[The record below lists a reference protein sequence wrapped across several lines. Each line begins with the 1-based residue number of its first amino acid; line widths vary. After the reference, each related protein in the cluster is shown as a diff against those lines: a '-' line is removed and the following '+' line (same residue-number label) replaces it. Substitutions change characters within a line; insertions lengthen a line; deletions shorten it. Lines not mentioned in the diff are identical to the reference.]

1 MLKFL
6 QKNTTKGRRMETF
19 LQQFGSK
26 IKGVLTGFDRIV
38 FKGCLRHLAYA
49 EGAAKFLARRSVLNK
64 DYKAWMQAQSAALV
78 TTGEKRALEQTGVG
92 ITYIPSLR
100 ERKEELA
107 HARMREKGVASG
119 LIGVW
124 SCTESCRTFRAVFDP
139 GAGRPRLRPDFGK
152 CKHLYFYYNHT
163 EFGFMSV
170 RLQTWFPYEIQIA
183 LNGREW
189 LRRGLERQGVAH
201 TVDGNKFL
209 GVGDFAV
216 AQGLLDAQPIA
227 AWFGI
232 LDGFAREAFPTMEQT
247 LGDGPGYRWTLWQ
260 SEWATDFIFDAAGS
274 VAPLMDR
281 LLRHE
286 LANGTGERVL
296 RYFGKPVRPD
306 GQPHPLADPDILS
319 RANRWYNGMRMK
331 HWLDGNSVKFYNEH
345 NALRFETTLNNPAP
359 FKVWRCKEGAPDGPK
374 ERLPLRKGV
383 ADIPLRAKVC
393 GEINARFIGQAA
405 QVKDTAKVREI
416 VASVGRKTRDGR
428 PVRTLDIL
436 GKDRELLAAVADPT
450 LASLGGITN
459 KALQQTLAGTEWAKG
474 MTGKRLSARI
484 GRNLRLLRDHGLISK
499 VPEQRKYYLS
509 DKGRRLTALIPAIL
523 SASTEQLT
531 QQAA

>member
-1 MLKFL
+1 
-6 QKNTTKGRRMETF
+6 
-19 LQQFGSK
+19 
-26 IKGVLTGFDRIV
+26 V

-49 EGAAKFLARRSVLNK
+49 EGAARFLAGRGVLNK
-64 DYKAWMQAQSAALV
+64 DYKAWMLAQSSELVAAC
-78 TTGEKRALEQTGVG
+78 EKIALEQTGERVAH
-92 ITYIPSLR
+92 IPSLR

-119 LIGVW
+119 LVGVW
-124 SCTESCRTFRAVFDP
+124 SCVEPCRTFRAAFDP
-139 GAGRPRLRPDFGK
+139 GAGRPRLRPDNSK
-152 CKHLYFYYNHT
+152 CKHLYFYHNHA

-170 RLQTWFPYEIQIA
+170 RLQTWFPYEVQIA

-189 LRRGLERQGVAH
+189 LRRGLERRGVAH

-209 GVGDFAV
+209 SVGDFAA
-216 AQGLLDAQPIA
+216 AQEFLDAQPLA
-227 AWFGI
+227 RWFGI
-232 LDGFAREAFPTMEQT
+232 LDGFAAEAFPTMGRT
-247 LGDGPGYRWTLWQ
+247 LGGGPGYRWTLWQ
-260 SEWATDFIFDAAGS
+260 SEWATDFVFDAPET
-274 VAPLMDR
+274 VAPLMGR

-296 RYFGKPVRPD
+296 RYFGRPVRPD

-319 RANRWYNGMRMK
+319 RAAVWHDGLRMK

-359 FKVWRCKEGAPDGPK
+359 FKVWRHREGCSDGAK

-393 GEINARFIGQAA
+393 DEINTRFIGQAA
-405 QVKDTAKVREI
+405 QVKDTSRVREV
-416 VASVGRKTRDGR
+416 VASVGRKKTGDGR
-428 PVRTLDIL
+428 TVRALDML
-436 GKDRELLAAVADPT
+436 GKDRELLAAVSDPT

-459 KALQQTLAGTEWAKG
+459 KALQKALAGTEWAKG
-474 MTGKRLSARI
+474 LTGKRLSARI
-484 GRNLRLLRDHGLISK
+484 GRHLRLLRDHGLISK

-509 DKGRRLTALIPAIL
+509 DKGRRLTAVIPAIL

-531 QQAA
+531 QHAA

>member
-1 MLKFL
+1 
-6 QKNTTKGRRMETF
+6 METF

-49 EGAAKFLARRSVLNK
+49 DGAAKFLARRGVLNK
-64 DYKAWMQAQSAALV
+64 DYKAWMLEQSAALV
-78 TTGEKRALEQTGVG
+78 AACEKIALEQTGERVAH
-92 ITYIPSLR
+92 IPSLR

-107 HARMREKGVASG
+107 HARMRGKGVSCG
-119 LIGVW
+119 LVGVW
-124 SCTESCRTFRAVFDP
+124 SCVESCRTFRAAFDP
-139 GAGRPRLRPDFGK
+139 GAGRPRLRPDHGK
-152 CKHLYFYYNHT
+152 CKHLYFYHNHA

-170 RLQTWFPYEIQIA
+170 RLQTWFPYGIQIA

-189 LRRGLERQGVAH
+189 LRRGLERRGVAH
-201 TVDGNKFL
+201 TAAGNKFL
-209 GVGDFAV
+209 SVGDFAA
-216 AQGLLDAQPIA
+216 AQRLLDAQPLA
-227 AWFGI
+227 PWFGI
-232 LDGFAREAFPTMEQT
+232 LDGFAREAFPTMGQT
-247 LGDGPGYRWTLWQ
+247 LGGGPGYRWTLWQ
-260 SEWATDFIFDAAGS
+260 SEWATDLIFDSPES
-274 VAPLMDR
+274 VVPLTDS

-296 RYFGKPVRPD
+296 RYFGRPVRPD

-319 RANRWYNGMRMK
+319 RAGVWYNGVRVK

-359 FKVWRCKEGAPDGPK
+359 FKVWRCKEGSPDGAK

-416 VASVGRKTRDGR
+416 VASVGRKPGAGR
-428 PVRTLDIL
+428 PVRALDIL
-436 GKDRELLAAVADPT
+436 GKDRALLEAVSDPA
-450 LASLGGITN
+450 LASLGGVTN
-459 KALQQTLAGTEWAKG
+459 RALKKSLAGKEWAKG
-474 MTGKRLSARI
+474 LTGKRLSARI
-484 GRNLRLLRDHGLISK
+484 SRNIRLLRDHGLLAK
-499 VPEQRKYYLS
+499 APKQRRYHLTE
-509 DKGRRLTALIPAIL
+509 KGRKIAALLPALL

-531 QQAA
+531 RYAA

>member
-1 MLKFL
+1 
-6 QKNTTKGRRMETF
+6 METF

-49 EGAAKFLARRSVLNK
+49 EGATKFLARRGVLNK
-64 DYKAWMQAQSAALV
+64 DYKAWMLEQSAALV
-78 TTGEKRALEQTGVG
+78 ASCERLAQAKTGERIAH
-92 ITYIPSLR
+92 IASLR

-107 HARMREKGVASG
+107 HARMREKGVVSG
-119 LIGVW
+119 LVGVW
-124 SCTESCRTFRAVFDP
+124 SCVESCRTFRAAFDP
-139 GAGRPRLRPDFGK
+139 GAGRPRLRADVSK
-152 CKHLYFYYNHT
+152 CKHLYFYHNHT

-170 RLQTWFPYEIQIA
+170 RVQTWFPYEIQIA

-201 TVDGNKFL
+201 TADGNKFL
-209 GVGDFAV
+209 GVGDFAA
-216 AQGLLDAQPIA
+216 AQKLLDAQPLA
-227 AWFGI
+227 PWFGI
-232 LDGFAREAFPTMEQT
+232 LDGFAREAFPTMGQT
-247 LGDGPGYRWTLWQ
+247 LGDDGPGYRWTLWQ
-260 SEWATDFIFDAAGS
+260 SEWATDFIFDTPGT
-274 VAPLMDR
+274 VTPLINS

-286 LANGTGERVL
+286 LANSTGERVL

-306 GQPHPLADPDILS
+306 GQPHPLADPDILT
-319 RANRWYNGMRMK
+319 RAGLWYNGVRLK

-359 FKVWRCKEGAPDGPK
+359 FKVWRCKEGSSVGPK
-374 ERLPLRKGV
+374 ERLPLRKSV

-393 GEINARFIGQAA
+393 GEINARFIDQAA

-428 PVRTLDIL
+428 AVRTLDIL

-459 KALQQTLAGTEWAKG
+459 KALQKTLAGTEWAKG

>member
-1 MLKFL
+1 
-6 QKNTTKGRRMETF
+6 METF

-49 EGAAKFLARRSVLNK
+49 EGAAKFLARRGVLNK
-64 DYKAWMQAQSAALV
+64 DYKAWMLEQSAALV
-78 TTGEKRALEQTGVG
+78 ASCERLAQAKTGERIAH
-92 ITYIPSLR
+92 IPSLR

-107 HARMREKGVASG
+107 HARMRAKGVVTG
-119 LIGVW
+119 LVGVW
-124 SCTESCRTFRAVFDP
+124 SCTESCRTFRAAFDP

-170 RLQTWFPYEIQIA
+170 RVQTWFPYEIQIA

-189 LRRGLERQGVAH
+189 LRRGLERQRVAH

-209 GVGDFAV
+209 GVGDFAA
-216 AQGLLDAQPIA
+216 AQRLLDAQPLA
-227 AWFGI
+227 TWFGI
-232 LDGFAREAFPTMEQT
+232 LDGFAREAFPTMDRT

-260 SEWATDFIFDAAGS
+260 SEWATDFIFDAAKS
-274 VAPLMDR
+274 VAPLMDS

-286 LANGTGERVL
+286 LASGSGERVL

-319 RANRWYNGMRMK
+319 RASRWYNGVRMK

-359 FKVWRCKEGAPDGPK
+359 FKVWRCREGSPDGPK
-374 ERLPLRKGV
+374 ERLPLRKSV

-416 VASVGRKTRDGR
+416 VDSVGRKHRDGR
-428 PVRTLDIL
+428 TVRTLDIF

-459 KALQQTLAGTEWAKG
+459 KALQRTLAGTAWAKG

-484 GRNLRLLRDHGLISK
+484 GRNLRILRDHGIISK

-509 DKGRRLTALIPAIL
+509 DKGRRLTAIIPAIL

-531 QQAA
+531 QHAA

>member
-1 MLKFL
+1 
-6 QKNTTKGRRMETF
+6 METF
-19 LQQFGSK
+19 LQKFGSK

-38 FKGCLRHLAYA
+38 FKGCIRQLSYA
-49 EGAAKFLARRSVLNK
+49 DGAARFLAGRGVLNK
-64 DYKAWMQAQSAALV
+64 DYKEWMRAQSAALAAAC
-78 TTGEKRALEQTGVG
+78 ERLALERTGVG
-92 ITYIPSLR
+92 ITHITSLR

-107 HARMREKGVASG
+107 HARMREQGVASG
-119 LIGVW
+119 LVGVW
-124 SCTESCRTFRAVFDP
+124 SCVESCRTFRAAFDP
-139 GAGRPRLRPDFGK
+139 GAGHPRLRPDNGK
-152 CKHLYFYYNHT
+152 CKHLYLYHNHA

-170 RLQTWFPYEIQIA
+170 RVQTWFPYEIQIA
-183 LNGREW
+183 INGREW

-201 TVDGNKFL
+201 TADGNKFL
-209 GVGDFAV
+209 SVGDFGA
-216 AQGLLDAQPIA
+216 AQKILDSQPLA
-227 AWFGI
+227 PWFGL
-232 LDGFAREAFPTMEQT
+232 LDGFAREAFPTMGQT
-247 LGDGPGYRWTLWQ
+247 LGGGPGYRWTLWQ
-260 SEWATDFIFDAAGS
+260 SEWATDLIFDSPGS
-274 VAPLMDR
+274 VAPLMDS

-306 GQPHPLADPDILS
+306 GQPHPLADPEIVTRS
-319 RANRWYNGMRMK
+319 SAWYNGIRVK

-345 NALRFETTLNNPAP
+345 NALRFETTLNNPAT
-359 FKVWRCKEGAPDGPK
+359 FKVWRHREGSQDGEK

-393 GEINARFIGQAA
+393 DEINRRFISQAA

-416 VASVGRKTRDGR
+416 VASVRRKTRDGR

-459 KALQQTLAGTEWAKG
+459 KALQKALAGTEWAKG

-484 GRNLRLLRDHGLISK
+484 GRHLRLLRDHGIISK
-499 VPEQRKYYLS
+499 VPEQRKYFLS
-509 DKGRRLTALIPAIL
+509 EKGRRLTAIIPAIL

-531 QQAA
+531 NHAA

>member
-1 MLKFL
+1 
-6 QKNTTKGRRMETF
+6 METF

-49 EGAAKFLARRSVLNK
+49 DGAAKFLARRGVLNK
-64 DYKAWMQAQSAALV
+64 DYKAWMLAQSTALV
-78 TTGEKRALEQTGVG
+78 AACERLAREQTGAG
-92 ITYIPSLR
+92 IAHIPSLR

-107 HARMREKGVASG
+107 HERMLEKGVASG
-119 LIGVW
+119 LVGVW
-124 SCTESCRTFRAVFDP
+124 SCVESCRTFRAAFDP
-139 GAGRPRLRPDFGK
+139 GAGRPRLRPEHGK
-152 CKHLYFYYNHT
+152 CKHLYFYHNHA
-163 EFGFMSV
+163 EYGFMSV

-189 LRRGLERQGVAH
+189 LRRGLELQGVAH

-209 GVGDFAV
+209 SVGDFAA
-216 AQGLLDAQPIA
+216 AQRLLDAQPLCP
-227 AWFGI
+227 WFCL
-232 LDGFAREAFPTMEQT
+232 LDGFAREAFPTMDGT
-247 LGDGPGYRWTLWQ
+247 LGGGPGYRWTLWQ
-260 SEWATDFIFDAAGS
+260 SEWATDFIFDAPES
-274 VAPLMDR
+274 VAPLMDS

-296 RYFGKPVRPD
+296 RYFGRPVRPD

-319 RANRWYNGMRMK
+319 RAGVWYDGMRMK

-359 FKVWRCKEGAPDGPK
+359 FKVWRCKEGSPDGAK

-405 QVKDTAKVREI
+405 QVKDTAKVRQI

-428 PVRTLDIL
+428 AVRTLDIL

-459 KALQQTLAGTEWAKG
+459 KALQKALAGTEWAKG

-509 DKGRRLTALIPAIL
+509 EKGRQLTAVIPAIL

-531 QQAA
+531 QHAA

>member
-1 MLKFL
+1 
-6 QKNTTKGRRMETF
+6 METF

-49 EGAAKFLARRSVLNK
+49 EGAARFLAGRGVLNK
-64 DYKAWMQAQSAALV
+64 DYKAWMLAQSAALV
-78 TTGEKRALEQTGVG
+78 AACERLAMEQTGAG
-92 ITYIPSLR
+92 ITHIPSPR

-107 HARMREKGVASG
+107 HARMREKGVACG
-119 LIGVW
+119 PVGVW
-124 SCTESCRTFRAVFDP
+124 SCTESCRTFRAAFDP
-139 GAGRPRLRPDFGK
+139 GAGRPRLRPEHGK
-152 CKHLYFYYNHT
+152 CKHLYFYHNHAVY
-163 EFGFMSV
+163 GFMSV

-189 LRRGLERQGVAH
+189 LRRGLELQGVAH

-209 GVGDFAV
+209 SVGDFAA
-216 AQGLLDAQPIA
+216 AQRLLDAQPLA
-227 AWFGI
+227 PWFGI
-232 LDGFAREAFPTMEQT
+232 LDGFAREAFPTMGQT
-247 LGDGPGYRWTLWQ
+247 LGGGPGYRWTLWQ
-260 SEWATDFIFDAAGS
+260 SEWATDFIFDSPGS
-274 VAPLMDR
+274 VAPLMDS

-286 LANGTGERVL
+286 LANGTGERML
-296 RYFGKPVRPD
+296 RYFGRPVRPD

-319 RANRWYNGMRMK
+319 RAGVWYDGVRVK

-359 FKVWRCKEGAPDGPK
+359 FKVWRCKEGSPDGAK
-374 ERLPLRKGV
+374 ERLPPRKSV

-405 QVKDTAKVREI
+405 QVKDTARVREI
-416 VASVGRKTRDGR
+416 VASVGRKKTCGGR
-428 PVRTLDIL
+428 AARALDLL
-436 GKDRELLAAVADPT
+436 GKDTELLAAIADPT

-459 KALQQTLAGTEWAKG
+459 KALQNKLAGTQWARD

-484 GRNLRLLRDHGLISK
+484 GRNLRLLRDHGLLAK
-499 VPEQRKYYLS
+499 APKQRKYHLTE
-509 DKGRRLTALIPAIL
+509 KGRKIAALLPALL

-531 QQAA
+531 RSAA